1 MKKILTTAAVL
12 ICAALFA
19 CSCGSKKNGKREGA
33 SGSLKSGSYGEESDD
48 AQEEE
53 RRKISDWWTSEDP
66 ASSAAQDPGNDE
78 EGAAPDDK
86 KDASNDDSSRRQ
98 DGEGKELPAG
108 GGESWTKDY

>member
-19 CSCGSKKNGKREGA
+19 CSCGSKKDGKREGA

-48 AQEEE
+48 AQEE